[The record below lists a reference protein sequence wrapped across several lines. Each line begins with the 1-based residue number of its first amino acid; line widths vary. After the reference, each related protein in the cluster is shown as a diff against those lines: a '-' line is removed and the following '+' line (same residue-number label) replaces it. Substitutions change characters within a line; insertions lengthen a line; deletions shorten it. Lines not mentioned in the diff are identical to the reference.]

1 LNQLSQPIP
10 PVPPEQPEFSAHELY
25 ERCVQAPARLARF
38 LRALHGGA
46 PLVLGEDFCGSA
58 AVSRA
63 WLALAPHARAIAID
77 RDAHAL
83 RRAATGAGAHA
94 QRLELRE
101 LVLGREAAPRAPQ
114 LDVLWIGNF
123 SLGEL
128 HERSTLL
135 EYLRDARA
143 RLAPGGILSCDTFG
157 GADAF
162 APGARVS
169 EHYAPGGLR
178 VRCTFERVAASALDG
193 RVRAAL
199 HFRVDRE
206 GQVLADLPAAFEY
219 DWRLWSPP
227 ELADALREAG
237 FARVDWYAELP
248 AEAEVERGIPAP
260 LALASALPE
269 RWVVCAVARLD

>member
-1 LNQLSQPIP
+1 MNQPVRPEP
-10 PVPPEQPEFSAHELY
+10 PSFSAHELY
-25 ERCVQAPARLARF
+25 EGCVQAPALLARF

-46 PLVLGEDFCGSA
+46 PAMLGEDFCGSA

-63 WLALAPHARAIAID
+63 WLELDSRARAIAID

-83 RRAATGAGAHA
+83 RRAAEGAREHA
-94 QRLELRE
+94 SRLELHE
-101 LVLGREAAPRAPQ
+101 LELGRARAPREPR
-114 LDVLWIGNF
+114 LDLLWIGNF

-128 HERSTLL
+128 HERRSLI
-135 EYLRDARA
+135 EYLRDSRA
-143 RLAPGGILSCDTFG
+143 RLAPGGLLCCDTFG

-162 APGARVS
+162 AAGARVS

-178 VRCTFERVAASALDG
+178 VRCTFERLAGSALEG

-199 HFRVDRE
+199 HFRVDRDGE
-206 GQVLADLPAAFEY
+206 VLANLPSAFEY

-237 FARVDWYAELP
+237 FARVEWHAELP
-248 AEAEVERGIPAP
+248 AETELERGAPIPLDPAC
-260 LALASALPE
+260 ALPE
-269 RWVVCAVARLD
+269 RWVVFAAARLV